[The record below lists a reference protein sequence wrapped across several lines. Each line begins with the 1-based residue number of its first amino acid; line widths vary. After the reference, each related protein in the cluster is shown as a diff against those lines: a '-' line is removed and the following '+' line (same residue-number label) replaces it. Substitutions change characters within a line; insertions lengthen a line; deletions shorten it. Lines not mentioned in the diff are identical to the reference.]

1 MIEAGGSI
9 LITAFIM
16 DLFLGDPKGLPHP
29 VVGMG
34 NAISFFEPRFRRII
48 KNPLAA
54 GVFFMLFLVGITYLL
69 AMVFIRLTG
78 WFHPVLGMGVQAI
91 LLFFCFSVKG
101 LKDAAMAVAAP
112 LASGDMTTA
121 REKVGMIV
129 GRDPRNLDDAGVTR
143 AAVETVAEN
152 LVDGF
157 LAPLFWAVV
166 LGVPGAVAYKMIN
179 TLDSMVGY
187 QNDRYLLFGRASARL
202 DDAAN
207 FIPARLSVLV
217 IAAAAGCL
225 PGMSGAGAL
234 RTGFSEG
241 RRHKSPNA
249 GFPEAAF
256 AGALKVRL
264 GGPSIYHGRQVDKP
278 FIGSAYADPD
288 IPAVHQACRL
298 MQASAVAGLLGAV
311 GLTWVKTA
319 VLKGLRG

>member
-1 MIEAGGSI
+1 
-9 LITAFIM
+9 
-16 DLFLGDPKGLPHP
+16 
-29 VVGMG
+29 
-34 NAISFFEPRFRRII
+34 
-48 KNPLAA
+48 
-54 GVFFMLFLVGITYLL
+54 
-69 AMVFIRLTG
+69 
-78 WFHPVLGMGVQAI
+78 
-91 LLFFCFSVKG
+91 
-101 LKDAAMAVAAP
+101 
-112 LASGDMTTA
+112 
-121 REKVGMIV
+121 
-129 GRDPRNLDDAGVTR
+129 
-143 AAVETVAEN
+143 
-152 LVDGF
+152 
-157 LAPLFWAVV
+157 
-166 LGVPGAVAYKMIN
+166 MIN

-187 QNDRYLLFGRASARL
+187 RNDRYLLFGRASARL

-234 RTGFSEG
+234 HTGFSEG

-288 IPAVHQACRL
+288 IPALHQACRL
-298 MQASAVAGLLGAV
+298 MQTSAVAGLLGAV

>member
-1 MIEAGGSI
+1 MLALVLIWLAGQI
-9 LITAFIM
+9 
-16 DLFLGDPKGLPHP
+16 HP
-29 VVGMG
+29 
-34 NAISFFEPRFRRII
+34 
-48 KNPLAA
+48 L
-54 GVFFMLFLVGITYLL
+54 
-69 AMVFIRLTG
+69 
-78 WFHPVLGMGVQAI
+78 LGMGGQVT
-91 LLFFCFSVKG
+91 LLFFCFSIKG

-112 LASGDMTTA
+112 LTSGDLTTA

-129 GRDPRNLDDAGVTR
+129 GRDPRNLDEAGVTR

-157 LAPLFWAVV
+157 LAPLFWAVI
-166 LGVPGAVAYKMIN
+166 LGVPGAVAYKMVN

-187 QNDRYLLFGRASARL
+187 QNDRYLLFGRASARM
-202 DDAAN
+202 DDAVN
-207 FIPARLSVLV
+207 YIPARLSVLV

-234 RTGFSEG
+234 CVGLSEG

-278 FIGSAYADPD
+278 FIGSAYTDPD

-298 MQASAVAGLLGAV
+298 MQTSAIAGLLWAV
-311 GLTWVKTA
+311 GLTWLKIA
-319 VLKGLRG
+319 VLKGFRG